1 MDGFLLYS
9 SSTFSFLFFWISDP
23 RWWQSEW
30 MEGHSQ
36 WDHMD
41 YIIRFLVFRMKVI
54 YVLNEKNQ
62 LKGRLFKK
70 RLDSQVLAIRWQM
83 IIENQIDIKLRA
95 KIIQME
101 LSGLYR
107 ILFYLP
113 PQTFR
118 AAQEKVSIRKRK
130 KSVSFC
136 IYIFIFSKEI
146 TSPASLYTLV
156 ERKGIENDDN
166 IFFAF
171 LLWRKKKEKGMSNLS
186 AYRFIFLN
194 ISFLT

>member
-1 MDGFLLYS
+1 
-9 SSTFSFLFFWISDP
+9 
-23 RWWQSEW
+23 

-62 LKGRLFKK
+62 LKGRLLKK
-70 RLDSQVLAIRWQM
+70 TVKQPSFGYSLTNDYRESNRHQTAC
-83 IIENQIDIKLRA
+83 ENYTNGIVWA
-95 KIIQME
+95 V
-101 LSGLYR
+101 SNS
-107 ILFYLP
+107 FLP
-113 PQTFR
+113 ASSDLQGST
-118 AAQEKVSIRKRK
+118 RKGFNKKKK
-130 KSVSFC
+130 KSVSFF

-171 LLWRKKKEKGMSNLS
+171 ILWRKKNEKGMSNLS
-186 AYRFIFLN
+186 AYRFIFFN
-194 ISFLT
+194 ISSSYVTTKRRKKKYVSSQSDAIPS